1 MKRAKSD
8 AIDATQGRAEPRPRS
23 ERKTSG
29 TVPRVEVDPA
39 QRVDRGEAELR
50 RQNEALRAA
59 LDEAEAALAR
69 VETALREKDRR
80 KDEFLVVLSHELR
93 SPLTPLRSSLAV
105 LSRTNLTSEE
115 ARGAYAVMN
124 RQVSHLG
131 RLVDDLL
138 DVTRI
143 AKGSTQLRCEPV
155 HLTSL
160 VRHTVE
166 DHRTTFTAAGIQVE
180 TRIDATP
187 MWVHGDPARLVQ
199 VISNALGN
207 AKKFTS
213 PGGRVTVT
221 LAAGDRG
228 PDVEPTAV
236 LRVRDTGV
244 GIAPREL
251 DGIFEP
257 FTRRPQPISRARG
270 GLGLGLAMVKGLV
283 ELHRGT
289 VRIESEGLG
298 RGAEL
303 TITLPL
309 HAPTADGAPKEPRP
323 TRCRRVLIIE
333 DNVDAADTLKEVLML
348 GKHDVRVAY
357 DGPAGLALAREF
369 RPEIVICDIGLAE
382 MDGYDVARAIRADA
396 VLRSAYLVA
405 LSGYA
410 RLEDRRRAAVAGF
423 NQHLAKPPSLDALD
437 RVLEEAPPALDI
449 N

>member
-8 AIDATQGRAEPRPRS
+8 ASQQGAEPRPRG

-29 TVPRVEVDPA
+29 TVPRADVDAA
-39 QRVDRGEAELR
+39 QHVHEAEG
-50 RQNEALRAA
+50 NEAALQAENDALRAA
-59 LDEAEAALAR
+59 LDQARAALTR
-69 VETALREKDRR
+69 VEEALREKDRR
-80 KDEFLVVLSHELR
+80 KNEFLVVLSHELR
-93 SPLTPLRSSLAV
+93 GPLAPLRTSLVV
-105 LSRTNLTSEE
+105 LSRTNPTSEE
-115 ARGAYAVMN
+115 ARRAYAVMN
-124 RQVSHLG
+124 RQVSHLA

-143 AKGSTQLRCEPV
+143 ARGSSQLRCEPL

-166 DHRTTFTAAGIQVE
+166 DHRTTFTAAGIHIE
-180 TRIDATP
+180 TRIDPTP

-199 VISNALGN
+199 VLSNVLGN
-207 AKKFTS
+207 AKKFTP
-213 PGGRVTVT
+213 PGGRVTIT
-221 LAAGDRG
+221 LSAVGD
-228 PDVEPTAV
+228 ETAE
-236 LRVRDTGV
+236 LRVRDTGA

-251 DGIFEP
+251 ASIFEP
-257 FTRRPQPISRARG
+257 FTRRPQPISRPRG

-283 ELHRGT
+283 ELHQGT
-289 VRIESEGLG
+289 VRIESEGVG

-309 HAPTADGAPKEPRP
+309 RASPGDGIAPSEPRSM
-323 TRCRRVLIIE
+323 RRRRVLIIE
-333 DNVDAADTLKEVLML
+333 DNVDAADTLRDVLTL
-348 GKHDVRVAY
+348 GRHDVRVAY
-357 DGPAGLALAREF
+357 DGPAGLAMAREF
-369 RPEIVICDIGLAE
+369 RPEIVICDLGLPE
-382 MDGYDVARAIRADA
+382 MDGYDVARAVRADA
-396 VLRSAYLVA
+396 ALRSVYLVA